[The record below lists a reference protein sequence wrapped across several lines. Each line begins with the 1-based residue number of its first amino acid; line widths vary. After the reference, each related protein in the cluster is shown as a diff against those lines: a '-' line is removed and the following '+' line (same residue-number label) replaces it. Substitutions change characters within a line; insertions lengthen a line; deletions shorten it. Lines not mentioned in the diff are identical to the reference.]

1 MELTIKRFED
11 LSLSELYEIIRT
23 RVAVFVVEQTCPY
36 QECDERD
43 RHAWHVVLHD
53 EAGIAAY
60 LRVIDANVQCDAV
73 AIGRVLTTRRG
84 VGLGSLILKEGI
96 RVAEEKMNAQVIEIE
111 AQTYAIP
118 FYEKAGFSQ
127 TSAEFMEDGI
137 PHVKMRRTKAEN
149 A

>member
-1 MELTIKRFED
+1 
-11 LSLSELYEIIRT
+11 
-23 RVAVFVVEQTCPY
+23 
-36 QECDERD
+36 
-43 RHAWHVVLHD
+43 
-53 EAGIAAY
+53 
-60 LRVIDANVQCDAV
+60 
-73 AIGRVLTTRRG
+73 